1 MSKAQ
6 QQVQEA
12 IDRMVE
18 SGSERGLQVAAYRNG
33 EQVIDA
39 VAGVADPETGRTMAN
54 DTPIYVFSV
63 VKAAASTI
71 AHRLVEQGGSAT
83 TPRSSSCGPS
93 SAPTARRA

>member
-33 EQVIDA
+33 KAGLLGFFVGQVMKETK
-39 VAGVADPETGRTMAN
+39 GQADPRAVNE
-54 DTPIYVFSV
+54 
-63 VKAAASTI
+63 
-71 AHRLVEQGGSAT
+71 LV
-83 TPRSSSCGPS
+83 
-93 SAPTARRA
+93 RAKLAG